1 MRVVVDPNL
10 CCSSGLCSQSSPEV
24 FDQDPDDGV
33 VRLLLAEPPAHTHA
47 DVRFAAHGCPSGAIE
62 ILEHDTTGS

>member
-1 MRVVVDPNL
+1 MHVFVDPAM
-10 CCSSGLCSQSSPEV
+10 CCSSGLCAQAAPDV

-33 VRLLLAEPPAHTHA
+33 VRLLLPEPPPNTHA

-62 ILEHDTTGS
+62 IVENGTRS